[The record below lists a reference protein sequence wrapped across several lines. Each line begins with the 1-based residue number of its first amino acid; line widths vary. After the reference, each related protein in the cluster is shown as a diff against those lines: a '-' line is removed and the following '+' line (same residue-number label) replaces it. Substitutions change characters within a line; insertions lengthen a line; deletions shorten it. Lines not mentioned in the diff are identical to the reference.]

1 MNSNIHLQSEAV
13 LTVPKVPASPMGAIW
28 RTIRGYI
35 LWSYERGTL
44 HYDIMVTLI
53 LLFVFLSPRFINFK
67 DKPVER
73 NAYSAGVLVIPD
85 KQGGFI
91 YQIPASAVNSAQGA
105 DIRDQ
110 LERIIE
116 PIAGAVSISKYEPV
130 KDLTGHTQSYRV
142 WVNKE

>member
-1 MNSNIHLQSEAV
+1 MNSQIDWQRPETAV
-13 LTVPKVPASPMGAIW
+13 AARTVSPMGAMW

-53 LLFVFLSPRFINFK
+53 LLFIFVSPRYINYK

-73 NAYSAGVLVIPD
+73 SPHPIGVMVIPEET
-85 KQGGFI
+85 GGFI
-91 YQIPASAVNSAQGA
+91 YQIPASAVKATAGA
-105 DIRDQ
+105 DVSQQ

-116 PIAGAVSISKYEPV
+116 PISGAVSVSRYEAV
-130 KDLTGHTQSYRV
+130 KDASGHTQSYKV
-142 WVNKE
+142 WVEKD

>member
-53 LLFVFLSPRFINFK
+53 LLFVFLSPRYINFK

-91 YQIPASAVNSAQGA
+91 YQIPASAVNSANSA
-105 DIRDQ
+105 DIHGQ

-116 PIAGAVSISKYEPV
+116 PIAGAVSITKVEPV
-130 KDLTGHTQSYRV
+130 KDLTGHTQSYKV